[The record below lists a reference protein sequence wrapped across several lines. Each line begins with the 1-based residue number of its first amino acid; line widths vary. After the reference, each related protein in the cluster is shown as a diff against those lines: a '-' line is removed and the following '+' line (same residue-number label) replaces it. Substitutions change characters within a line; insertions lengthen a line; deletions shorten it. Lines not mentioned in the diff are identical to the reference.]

1 MFNAIEALLTEE
13 NELKSELDLL
23 NKNWMLA
30 KASGAFREC
39 VKIDH
44 LCAALERD
52 MIALNTEIEA
62 VWTMLDSHIGYLED
76 EAADI
81 DNVRA
86 AAMDAGD
93 KYTFFTAL
101 DTLGAIETDRLDA
114 VWSQIWIENAAQP
127 KSDFFLALV

>member
-1 MFNAIEALLTEE
+1 MFNAIETLLTEE

-23 NKNWMLA
+23 NKEWMLA
-30 KASGAFREC
+30 KASSAFREC

-44 LCAALERD
+44 LCTALERD
-52 MIALNTEIEA
+52 MIALNIEIEA

-76 EAADI
+76 EAESI

-86 AAMDAGD
+86 AAMDVGD
-93 KYTFFTAL
+93 EHTFFNAL
-101 DTLGAIETDRLDA
+101 DTLAAIEIDRLDT